1 MYKNGSLHKL
11 ILFAFHRANMRLF
24 HIHVERYNSV
34 YIYYLMISVMKETSA
49 YATVSLKYW
58 TLYYLMILV
67 MKETRAYATVSL
79 KYWTFY
85 AIFLHMKIR
94 RIALLLI
101 NNNNHVS

>member
-24 HIHVERYNSV
+24 HIQVERYNTL

-58 TLYYLMILV
+58 T
-67 MKETRAYATVSL
+67 
-79 KYWTFY
+79 FY

-94 RIALLLI
+94 IALLLI
-101 NNNNHVS
+101 NNRNRVS